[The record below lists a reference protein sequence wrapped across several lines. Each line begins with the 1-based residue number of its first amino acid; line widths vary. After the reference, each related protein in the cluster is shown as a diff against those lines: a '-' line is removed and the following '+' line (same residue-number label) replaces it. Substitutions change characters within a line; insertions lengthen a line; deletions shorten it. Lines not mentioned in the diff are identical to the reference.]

1 MAGAECPGHTFIGGW
16 NESYSRCV
24 PQSVLRG
31 WTALL
36 LPSELSK
43 WVSLALS
50 LCLST
55 KHSSEP
61 CARLSGECCT
71 RLTLRC
77 HRRDR
82 QKPILAA

>member
-16 NESYSRCV
+16 NESYSRSV

-50 LCLST
+50 LFLSVFPP
-55 KHSSEP
+55 SIPVNPVLGSLE
-61 CARLSGECCT
+61 S
-71 RLTLRC
+71 
-77 HRRDR
+77 
-82 QKPILAA
+82 AAQG